1 MPIDKRFDELEGW
14 GPDSQDTE
22 VPQAETTTD
31 GPPPLTIAE
40 QNALVR
46 QEVKDGIDTR
56 VGRVDRVG
64 PIIMNEVFKPNGK
77 YL

>member
-22 VPQAETTTD
+22 APQAETTTD
-31 GPPPLTIAE
+31 GPTPLTIDE
-40 QNALVR
+40 QNDLVR
-46 QEVKDGIDTR
+46 QEVSHGIDTR
-56 VGRVDRVG
+56 IRRVG
-64 PIIMNEVFKPNGK
+64 PIIMNEVFGPNEK